1 MSRRATA
8 SRAPE
13 TERSRA
19 VTRAAP
25 GVVLLVAA
33 LLGVACRETGKQ
45 PGLTTPAAD
54 SADQIMYG
62 AKSVLT
68 DRGLMRAELIA
79 DTAYFYDENTRIEM
93 RQVHLTFF
101 TQTGVKN
108 AVLTSREGTYN
119 TRLGNMEARGDVVVV
134 SEDGRRLTTPQL
146 RYAQAR
152 NEISSDSTFT
162 LKEPGRTLEGIGFT
176 SDPNLNTVRCLR
188 ACRGAGAITLPSQ

>member
-1 MSRRATA
+1 MSRRTRNPGAD
-8 SRAPE
+8 AP
-13 TERSRA
+13 RA

-25 GVVLLVAA
+25 AVVLLVAA
-33 LLGVACRETGKQ
+33 LVGGACREAGKQ
-45 PGLTTPAAD
+45 PSITTPAAD
-54 SADQIMYG
+54 TADQVMYG
-62 AKSVLT
+62 ARSVLT
-68 DRGLMRAELIA
+68 DRGLMRAELLA

-93 RQVHLTFF
+93 RQVHLTFY

-108 AVLTSREGTYN
+108 AVLTSRAGTYN
-119 TRLGNMEARGDVVVV
+119 TRLGNMEARGDGVVV
-134 SEDGRRLTTPQL
+134 SEDGRRLTSPQL
-146 RYAQAR
+146 RYTQAR